1 MAIIRPPAI
10 ALLALAAAGAL
21 TAAPAGATG
30 GGAPYDVPASQ
41 ALTWPLPLGTTV
53 VLDGPSNTWRMRG
66 FAEELD
72 AALPGVRFVYNPA
85 RKKERKLDDTFVV
98 TVVKTERPG
107 GGFAG
112 LTEWEP
118 LAPGGGYPGG
128 ATITL
133 NTYFEDSPRATR
145 RQVAA
150 HELMHVLGFRHHSG
164 EGVVG
169 ALPPLTREPSP
180 SDEEWA
186 ALHAYY
192 G

>member
-10 ALLALAAAGAL
+10 ATLALAAAGAL
-21 TAAPAGATG
+21 AAPAGATG
-30 GGAPYDVPASQ
+30 AGAPYDVPATQ

-53 VLDGPSNTWRMRG
+53 VIDGPSHTWRMRG

-72 AALPGVRFVYNPA
+72 AALPGVRFVYGA
-85 RKKERKLDDTFVV
+85 AEKKEKRLDDTFVV
-98 TVVKTERPG
+98 TVVKADRPG
-107 GGFAG
+107 GAFAG

-118 LAPGGGYPGG
+118 IAPRSSYPDG

-150 HELMHVLGFRHHSG
+150 HELMHVLGFRHHAG

-169 ALPPLTREPSP
+169 ALPPLTRAPSP
-180 SDEEWA
+180 SAEEWA